1 MELYLVALPPRA
13 THAAAGLVILK
24 WSLSPLPSFLTHL
37 VSVLPSFLP
46 FVRPSFPCEWI
57 ASLPFFSSLSLM
69 MRNREEHNGPFLC
82 RRRRWSDRDHA
93 AVINRSPATEL
104 FSGRSTLQNNKSLYR
119 AEKKY
124 LQISLSWVGIQW
136 RADDNY
142 TRKFCSAVVDLLLNF
157 DNFW

>member
-24 WSLSPLPSFLTHL
+24 WSLSPLPSFLPSLHTWSASFL
-37 VSVLPSFLP
+37 PSFLSSVHRFPANGLPSSLPSFLP
-46 FVRPSFPCEWI
+46 
-57 ASLPFFSSLSLM
+57 SLSHDAESRGAQWTL
-69 MRNREEHNGPFLC
+69 PLP
-82 RRRRWSDRDHA
+82 DRDHA

-142 TRKFCSAVVDLLLNF
+142 TRKFCSAVADLLLNF